1 MTQATTTKLEA
12 VNSMLT
18 AIGETPVN
26 SITEATTTDVAIAIQ
41 ILDNVSRE
49 VQQQGW
55 YFNTD
60 LKYKLTPNTDKQ
72 IVLPVNCLRVD
83 TTYLSKHYNLVERSR
98 KLYDREKNTFTID
111 AESIE
116 VDIVFYLEFE
126 NIPEVARRYISLRA
140 ARLFQDRM
148 LGSATLHGF
157 HENDEFRALMELK
170 EAEGDIGEH
179 SIFDHYDTYST
190 LDRTHYQPNKQSRS

>member
-12 VNSMLT
+12 INVMLT

-26 SITEATTTDVAIAIQ
+26 SITEATTTDVAIALQ

-60 LKYKLTPNTDKQ
+60 LKYELTPNTDNQ
-72 IVLPVNCLRVD
+72 IVLPTNCLRLD
-83 TTYLSKHYNLVERSR
+83 TTYLSKQYNLVERNR
-98 KLYDREKNTFTID
+98 KLYDRVKNTFTIE
-111 AESIE
+111 AEKIE
-116 VDIVFYLEFE
+116 VDIVWFLEFE
-126 NIPEVARRYISLRA
+126 NIPEVAKRYISIRA
-140 ARLFQDRM
+140 TRIFQDRL
-148 LGSATLHGF
+148 LGSATLHKF
-157 HENDEFRALMELK
+157 HENDEFRAYIDLK

-179 SIFDHYDTYST
+179 SIFDHYDTYKSI
-190 LDRTHYQPNKQSRS
+190 DRLHYQPNKTRNP